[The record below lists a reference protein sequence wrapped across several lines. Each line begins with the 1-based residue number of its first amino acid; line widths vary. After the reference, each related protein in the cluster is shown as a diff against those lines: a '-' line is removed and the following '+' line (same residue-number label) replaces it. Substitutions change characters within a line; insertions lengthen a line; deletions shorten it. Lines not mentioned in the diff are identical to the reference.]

1 MRLALLFLRIGVMN
15 ELHYRA
21 NFVIQLLQS
30 VVAIA
35 TGLVVLSL
43 IFDRTDDLAG
53 WTRPELLVVMGVFT
67 IVGGV
72 IGFAIEPNMG
82 QLMSDVRL
90 GTFDYALTK
99 PVDAQLLA
107 SVRQFRIWKLT
118 DVLVGGCVLVWGI
131 LQLDTDVGWS
141 GAAGFVLTIV
151 LGGVTVYC
159 FWLILTT
166 GAFWFVR
173 MEQLQELF
181 TGLYRAGQY
190 PATIYPGWLR
200 LSLTFIVPLAFA
212 ITVPSEALTDRLTW
226 VRVLVTVGFTLALM
240 MVTRLIWRAGL
251 KRYGGASA

>member
-30 VVAIA
+30 LVAIA
-35 TGLVVLSL
+35 TGLVVLTL

-53 WTRPELLVVMGVFT
+53 WTRPQLLVVMGVFT

-107 SVRQFRIWKLT
+107 SVREFRIWKLT

-131 LQLDTDVGWS
+131 LQLDDRRRV
-141 GAAGFVLTIV
+141 
-151 LGGVTVYC
+151 
-159 FWLILTT
+159 
-166 GAFWFVR
+166 VR
-173 MEQLQELF
+173 CGRLRPDDRARRRD
-181 TGLYRAGQY
+181 GLLLLVDPHHGC
-190 PATIYPGWLR
+190 
-200 LSLTFIVPLAFA
+200 
-212 ITVPSEALTDRLTW
+212 
-226 VRVLVTVGFTLALM
+226 VLVRPDGAVAGAVHGSVPGRPVPGHDLSRVAAL
-240 MVTRLIWRAGL
+240 RR
-251 KRYGGASA
+251 